1 VPWLCGGG
9 VVLGG
14 IGSAPLRGR
23 PPLTIL
29 ISTFALG
36 LGIRALLEVWQ
47 GTQPVSLPS
56 PFGIRTVKVFGAAV
70 SEQAVLTIG
79 VTVVVGLA
87 LFVFF
92 QRSSVGRQVRALAAD
107 RETAILQGIRVRRLS
122 PIIFGLSASLA
133 RLAGGLSA

>member
-1 VPWLCGGG
+1 GLWGCGQRHGSRVVMSSARVPLLFGGG
-9 VVLGG
+9 VVRERSGY
-14 IGSAPLRGR
+14 APLSRR

-79 VTVVVGLA
+79 VTIVVGLA
-87 LFVFF
+87 LLVFF
-92 QRSSVGRQVRALAAD
+92 QRASVGRH
-107 RETAILQGIRVRRLS
+107 G
-122 PIIFGLSASLA
+122 P
-133 RLAGGLSA
+133 